1 MSDSL
6 GRVDS
11 YHFEGEAGLQRL
23 VRHER
28 ADGSQMR
35 YEYDGAARLV
45 ASVDPLGRT
54 TRLAR
59 DGQGRI
65 TGMQLPGGIKSSRQY
80 DEASGRLVQ
89 SQDPTGAITHYRHDE
104 YGRLIEVEQADG
116 GTERYA

>member
-1 MSDSL
+1 VSDSL

-11 YHFEGEAGLQRL
+11 YHFEGARPAWQRL

-45 ASVDPLGRT
+45 AASVDPLGRT

-80 DEASGRLVQ
+80 DEASGRLVAKPPYP
-89 SQDPTGAITHYRHDE
+89 DGRHHP
-104 YGRLIEVEQADG
+104 LPP
-116 GTERYA
+116 